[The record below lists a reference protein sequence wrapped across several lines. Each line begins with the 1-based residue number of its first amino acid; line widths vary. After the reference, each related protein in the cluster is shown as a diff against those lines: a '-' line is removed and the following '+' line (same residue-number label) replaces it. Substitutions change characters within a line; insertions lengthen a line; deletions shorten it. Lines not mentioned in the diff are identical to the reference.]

1 MAQQPAT
8 PKWKRAALRAAA
20 AFSPALARALGP
32 APSEQ
37 AALTR
42 RGTLQAA
49 PSAPEVVFILPLVGK
64 HHVGDWATV
73 EARLAE
79 TLASFAAQTNS
90 RWRALICGQDAPALP
105 PALEADSRIT
115 FLPFTEDVEGN
126 DKWRKLAAL
135 CRALTTQGPEDGYV
149 MPFDADDLLAPGTV
163 AEMLARRAPGG
174 YLVEEGWI
182 WDAGRGTFAR
192 AAPRSLA
199 QPGQKPF
206 WKLCGSCA
214 AFRCTRDPGDAAFL
228 EALTAHEHRMFPYL
242 AALAGRK
249 LAPLHDP
256 AALYILNHGENFG
269 ARRGRVSFKARFVER
284 FAVPAEEEAQIRAAF
299 PALDA

>member
-20 AFSPALARALGP
+20 ALSPALARALGP
-32 APSEQ
+32 APSEA

-42 RGTLQAA
+42 RGLLVAA
-49 PSAPEVVFILPLVGK
+49 PSAPDVVFILPLVGK
-64 HHVGDWATV
+64 HHVGDWAAV
-73 EARLAE
+73 EARLSE
-79 TLASFAAQTNS
+79 TLASFTAQTDG
-90 RWRALICGQDAPALP
+90 RWRALICGQDAPRLP
-105 PALEADSRIT
+105 GDPRIA
-115 FLPFTEDVEGN
+115 FLPFTEAVEGN

-135 CRALTTQGPEDGYV
+135 CRALPTQGPQDGYV
-149 MPFDADDLLAPGTV
+149 MPFDADDLLAPGAV
-163 AEMLARRAPGG
+163 AEMLERRAPGG
-174 YLVEEGWI
+174 YLVEDGWLM
-182 WDAGRGTFAR
+182 DAGRGTFAR

-199 QPGQKPF
+199 RPGQKPF

-228 EALTAHEHRMFPYL
+228 EALTGHEHRMFPYL
-242 AALAGRK
+242 AALAGRT
-249 LAPLHDP
+249 LTPLRAP

-284 FAVPAEEEAQIRAAF
+284 FAVSAEEEARIRAAF
-299 PALDA
+299 PALARGS